1 MFSAGMGPV
10 YLRLMFTGLLFTLAI
25 SAGSLTIGAIL
36 GFILGTG
43 RTSSILWLR
52 AVITLYVEAIRS
64 VPLLIFLFLVF
75 YGLPVVTGLVIAP
88 LTAAIVTQ
96 GIYVSAYMTEI
107 VRTGIQAVPNGQ
119 WQASRALGLGYWRTM
134 RWIVMPQALRIM
146 VPPAAGLFIANI
158 KDSSLASIIG
168 VNELTQTALTIRQ
181 QTLSNWDVF
190 ALLAIGYLLINSV
203 VSVLSPRVEH
213 RLRRSERFRV
223 MVAQEEAQV
232 QDEVIPR
239 DILRK
244 A

>member
-1 MFSAGMGPV
+1 MGPV

-107 VRTGIQAVPNGQ
+107 VRAGIQAVPNGQ
-119 WQASRALGLGYWRTM
+119 WQASRALGLGYWRT
-134 RWIVMPQALRIM
+134 IT
-146 VPPAAGLFIANI
+146 N
-158 KDSSLASIIG
+158 
-168 VNELTQTALTIRQ
+168 TAQYRA
-181 QTLSNWDVF
+181 W
-190 ALLAIGYLLINSV
+190 
-203 VSVLSPRVEH
+203 
-213 RLRRSERFRV
+213 LRRTFTDDMLGQWLRTGACKGLPPPFQARCWGSE
-223 MVAQEEAQV
+223 
-232 QDEVIPR
+232 EVI
-239 DILRK
+239 
-244 A
+244 